1 MNKKNNI
8 NRELTRLEI
17 DMANKLIDLLN
28 TKPYVTYKELAGYF
42 NLGADHIAH
51 QLGNIDMVC
60 FRLGIPLISANV
72 VNIGTDQPNSEGFI
86 RVLEEC
92 KIPLNQYDNVIKKA
106 RENKDWSKLVE
117 ELRKIYNMCYNKN
130 M

>member
-1 MNKKNNI
+1 MLSI
-8 NRELTRLEI
+8 
-17 DMANKLIDLLN
+17 
-28 TKPYVTYKELAGYF
+28 V
-42 NLGADHIAH
+42 
-51 QLGNIDMVC
+51 
-60 FRLGIPLISANV
+60 
-72 VNIGTDQPNSEGFI
+72 GTDQPNSEGFI